1 MPPAP
6 FCMRQ
11 EGRSSGASEAPSTEP
26 ERLEVELVRDGER
39 LRCEAMSL
47 GFELLSNLA
56 GHVGVLSA
64 ETREKGEKDFV
75 DHGCITS
82 NLRYPLRQE
91 IYSTQR
97 SADFSEIKRP
107 STYLVKQGRGR
118 FLRN

>member
-1 MPPAP
+1 
-6 FCMRQ
+6 MRQ

-91 IYSTQR
+91 IYSV
-97 SADFSEIKRP
+97 SAVSGLLGNQTSEHISSKTGTRTI
-107 STYLVKQGRGR
+107 SQE
-118 FLRN
+118 LRA